1 MNIPFKNRLFSLIY
15 ETLLLSAVTFFA
27 MMIASV
33 VIFFLRDFTM
43 LNTVIVGIVM
53 LLSWY
58 AYAISAWKKGQTLA
72 MKTWHIKLSTAYGKK
87 PNLRQLQNRW
97 IWAVIL
103 IVLIPGM
110 AYTFARHQ
118 GISPMMALLLALVWW
133 LLPFGFAWVHPSHQR
148 LYDVMAGTALVKQD

>member
-1 MNIPFKNRLFSLIY
+1 
-15 ETLLLSAVTFFA
+15 
-27 MMIASV
+27 
-33 VIFFLRDFTM
+33 
-43 LNTVIVGIVM
+43 
-53 LLSWY
+53 
-58 AYAISAWKKGQTLA
+58 

-110 AYTFARHQ
+110 VYTFARHQ
-118 GISPMMALLLALVWW
+118 GISPVMALLLALVWW
-133 LLPFGFAWVHPSHQR
+133 LLPFGFARIHPSHQR